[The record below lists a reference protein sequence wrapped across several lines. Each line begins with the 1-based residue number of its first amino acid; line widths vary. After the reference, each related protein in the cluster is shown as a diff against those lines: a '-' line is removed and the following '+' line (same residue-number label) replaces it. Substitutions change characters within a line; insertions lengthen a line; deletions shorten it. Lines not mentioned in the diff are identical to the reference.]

1 MCETRE
7 FRARAGFAVTAT
19 FGYFICIA
27 LSVGYLAGRRWA
39 NLWPANVIAEAVS
52 LIVSTWLVLNSYV
65 KLWVGPDD
73 IKIRLPRATR
83 TIKWAEL
90 AAYELSGRGN
100 SVCRLRDFEGTVI
113 RVRFSS
119 FESGEE
125 LAQLIDSLA
134 TKPV

>member
-1 MCETRE
+1 MSQTRE
-7 FRARAGFAVTAT
+7 FRAHAGFAVTAT

-27 LSVGYLAGRRWA
+27 LSTGYLAGRRWA
-39 NLWPANVIAEAVS
+39 NLWPANIITEAVS
-52 LIVSTWLVLNSYV
+52 LVVSTWLVLNSYV
-65 KLWVGPDD
+65 KLWVGPDE
-73 IKIRLPRATR
+73 ITIRLPRVTR

-100 SVCRLRDFEGTVI
+100 TICRLRDFGGTVI
-113 RVRFSS
+113 RIRFSS
-119 FESGEE
+119 FESGDE